1 MKHKIQF
8 LLLLL
13 APTILFAQ
21 DYWVNGIVIDEV
33 CEEPMQGVLVK
44 AEGMEKGTGTDE
56 DGKFRL
62 EVKSLP
68 TTLSVE
74 MFGYMPIQMQ
84 VTPENCRSLFVVLME
99 ETVHVDYFDKRGGVT
114 AGAHEF
120 EGSAKA
126 KKKRMQKLLPEA
138 VLTEICGRPNT
149 IARSPK
155 GKGEIGSLTLVDS
168 LYVLIVDAETL
179 KKCATRLCSQQE
191 LEQLESAKLFSEMEV
206 NRLYLPF
213 CFEHAADSG
222 TADDQYCYGL
232 IYRIGSRLLKERKA
246 VIYDRKTRQKVTYP
260 KMRK

>member
-1 MKHKIQF
+1 MKLKT

-13 APTILFAQ
+13 ALVPTILFAQ

-44 AEGMEKGTGTDE
+44 AEGMEKGIGTDE

-62 EVKSLP
+62 EVNSLP
-68 TTLSVE
+68 TTLSVQ
-74 MFGYMPIQMQ
+74 MIGYMPIQMQ
-84 VTPENCRSLFVVLME
+84 VTPENCQSLFVVLME
-99 ETVHVDYFDKRGGVT
+99 ETVHVDYFDKRGGVAT
-114 AGAHEF
+114 GAHEF

-126 KKKRMQKLLPEA
+126 KKKRMQQLLPET
-138 VLTEICGRPNT
+138 VLAEICGRPNT

-168 LYVLIVDAETL
+168 LYALIVDAETL
-179 KKCATRLCSQQE
+179 KKCATSLCSQQE

-213 CFEHAADSG
+213 SFEHAGDSR
-222 TADDQYCYGL
+222 TTDDQYCFGL
-232 IYRIGSRLLKERKA
+232 IYRIGSHLLKERKA
-246 VIYDRKTRQKVTYP
+246 VIYDRKTRQKMSYAKIP
-260 KMRK
+260 R